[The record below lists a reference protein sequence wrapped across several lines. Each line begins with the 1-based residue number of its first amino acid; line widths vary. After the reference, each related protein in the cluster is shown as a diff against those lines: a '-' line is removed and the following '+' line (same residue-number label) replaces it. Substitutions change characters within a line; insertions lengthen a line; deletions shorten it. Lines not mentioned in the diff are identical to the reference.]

1 MNPKVYLITG
11 PIGSGKSTA
20 CNYIKQHGKTTV
32 DLDIV
37 SNSILESPESIDFL
51 EKNFKS
57 CIIDGKV
64 DRKLLAEIVFKE
76 PSQLQ
81 ILESYLHPLVLEK
94 LTKIIGKAESDVFIE
109 VSAPKNLHKD
119 FSSIVIIADEK
130 VRRER
135 LKLRGMSPDDIDNR
149 INTQQNED
157 WWRSLGKVVEND
169 TLVGLENNL
178 KKIIN
183 FKVIS
188 DFSPQG
194 DQPTAI
200 QNLKQGVINNLD
212 YQTLMG
218 ITGSGKSATIAWLIE
233 ELQMP
238 SLVLAPNKAL
248 AAQLANEFK
257 QFFPENRVEYFVSY
271 YDYYQ
276 PEAYV
281 PRTDTF
287 IEKDSNIN
295 EEIDRLRHSATSA
308 LLLRKD
314 VIVVYSVS
322 CIYGL
327 GSPQEYKNK
336 IIPLI
341 KGSEF
346 ELDKLLEELIKQQYV
361 RNDLVVTRG
370 TFRLK
375 GDTLDIFPVYEET
388 IFRIEYFGD
397 EIENITRID
406 PITGEILEKLTELA
420 ILPAS
425 HYVTS
430 EDVMNNALSQIEKDM
445 NKQIKKFE
453 KEEKL
458 LEAQRIKQRTMFD
471 LEMLRELGVC
481 SGIENYSRYFDGR
494 NRGDHPYTLLDFF
507 QEEFL
512 MVVDESHIAIP
523 QIRGQFAGDK
533 SRKTTLV
540 DYGFRLPA
548 ALDNRP
554 LKFEEWQTKVKNTVL
569 VSATPGKWEN
579 SNSQNFVEQIIR
591 PTGLIDP
598 KIVIR
603 PTENQIEDLLKEIK
617 QVISKGN
624 RVLVTTLTKKMS
636 EALSDY
642 FLKMG
647 IKTRYL
653 HSDIDTLERIEI
665 LRDLRKGEFDVL
677 VGINLLREGLDL
689 PEVQLVAILDA
700 DKEGFLRSETSLIQT
715 VGRAARNQEGYVIMY
730 ADKITD
736 SMTFAIN
743 ETERRRGI
751 QQEHNRVNNI
761 TPKTIQKEITDI
773 LELVEKTRGSSN
785 ISISKSKLNL
795 NEASK
800 TDLIKLSKN
809 IEKEMNLAADLLEF
823 ELAARLRDELKE
835 LKKEINNYSE

>member
-1 MNPKVYLITG
+1 MNK
-11 PIGSGKSTA
+11 
-20 CNYIKQHGKTTV
+20 
-32 DLDIV
+32 
-37 SNSILESPESIDFL
+37 
-51 EKNFKS
+51 
-57 CIIDGKV
+57 
-64 DRKLLAEIVFKE
+64 
-76 PSQLQ
+76 
-81 ILESYLHPLVLEK
+81 
-94 LTKIIGKAESDVFIE
+94 
-109 VSAPKNLHKD
+109 
-119 FSSIVIIADEK
+119 
-130 VRRER
+130 
-135 LKLRGMSPDDIDNR
+135 
-149 INTQQNED
+149 
-157 WWRSLGKVVEND
+157 
-169 TLVGLENNL
+169 
-178 KKIIN
+178 

-188 DFSPQG
+188 DFTPQG
-194 DQPTAI
+194 DQPKAI
-200 QNLKQGVINNLD
+200 QNLKNGVKNNLD

-314 VIVVYSVS
+314 VIVVSSVS

-336 IIPLI
+336 IIPLY
-341 KGSEF
+341 KGEEF
-346 ELDKLLEELIKQQYV
+346 ELDQLLEELIRQQYV

-397 EIENITRID
+397 VIENIIRID
-406 PITGEILEKLTELA
+406 PVTGEILEKLTELA

-430 EDVMNNALSQIEKDM
+430 EDVMNNALNQIENDM

-453 KEEKL
+453 KEDKL

-494 NRGDHPYTLLDFF
+494 KPGDPPYTLLDFF

-554 LKFEEWQTKVKNTVL
+554 LKFEEWQGKIKNTVL

-579 SNSQNFVEQIIR
+579 ANSGNFVEQIIR

-598 KIVIR
+598 NIIIR
-603 PTENQIEDLLKEIK
+603 PTEHQIEDLLKEIH
-617 QVISKGN
+617 QVIAKGN

-689 PEVQLVAILDA
+689 PEVELVAIMDA

-715 VGRAARNQEGYVIMY
+715 IGRAARNKDGYVIMY
-730 ADKITD
+730 ADRKTD
-736 SMTFAIN
+736 SISKSVY
-743 ETERRRGI
+743 ETERRREI
-751 QQEHNRVNNI
+751 QIAHNKKYGI
-761 TPKTIQKEITDI
+761 TPTTISKEITDI
-773 LELVEKTRGSSN
+773 LEMVEKNRPSKEDMDFKSN
-785 ISISKSKLNL
+785 IDLSN
-795 NEASK
+795 ASK
-800 TDLIKLSKN
+800 QDLYKISKN
-809 IEKEMNLAADLLEF
+809 IEKEMKVAADLLEF

-835 LKKEINNYSE
+835 IKKEIMELPS

>member
-1 MNPKVYLITG
+1 MNKFEVVSEFQPK
-11 PIGSGKSTA
+11 
-20 CNYIKQHGKTTV
+20 
-32 DLDIV
+32 
-37 SNSILESPESIDFL
+37 
-51 EKNFKS
+51 
-57 CIIDGKV
+57 
-64 DRKLLAEIVFKE
+64 
-76 PSQLQ
+76 
-81 ILESYLHPLVLEK
+81 
-94 LTKIIGKAESDVFIE
+94 
-109 VSAPKNLHKD
+109 
-119 FSSIVIIADEK
+119 
-130 VRRER
+130 
-135 LKLRGMSPDDIDNR
+135 
-149 INTQQNED
+149 
-157 WWRSLGKVVEND
+157 
-169 TLVGLENNL
+169 
-178 KKIIN
+178 
-183 FKVIS
+183 
-188 DFSPQG
+188 G
-194 DQPTAI
+194 DQPNAI
-200 QNLKQGVINNLD
+200 KELKEGLD
-212 YQTLMG
+212 KNISHQTLKG

-233 ELQMP
+233 ECQLP

-248 AAQLANEFK
+248 AAQLANEFR
-257 QFFPENRVEYFVSY
+257 QFFPKNRVEYFVSY

-287 IEKDSNIN
+287 IEKDANIN

-308 LLLRKD
+308 LLLRED
-314 VIVVYSVS
+314 VIVVSSVS

-327 GSPQEYKNK
+327 GSPVEYRNK
-336 IIPLI
+336 LIPII
-341 KGSEF
+341 KGEEF
-346 ELDKLLEELIKQQYV
+346 EVDNLLLQLVKQQYV
-361 RNDLVVTRG
+361 RNDLVVQRG
-370 TFRLK
+370 SFRLK

-388 IFRIEYFGD
+388 IFRIEFFGD
-397 EIENITRID
+397 EIENISRID

-425 HYVTS
+425 HYVIS
-430 EDVMNNALSQIEKDM
+430 DESRKSALNQIEKDM
-445 NKQIKKFE
+445 LLQVEKFKSE
-453 KEEKL
+453 NKL
-458 LEAQRIKQRTMFD
+458 LEAQRIEQRTKYD
-471 LEMLRELGVC
+471 LEMLSELGVC

-494 NRGDHPYTLLDFF
+494 KPGQAPFTLLDFF
-507 QEEFL
+507 PSEFL

-523 QIRGQFAGDK
+523 QIRGQYEGDK

-540 DYGFRLPA
+540 DYGFRLPS

-554 LKFEEWQTKVKNTVL
+554 LKFEEWEDKVDKTIL
-569 VSATPGKWEN
+569 VSATPGKWEKEN
-579 SNSQNFVEQIIR
+579 SEKFVEQVIR

-598 KIVIR
+598 KIVVK
-603 PTENQIEDLLKEIK
+603 PTENQIQDLLVEIES
-617 QVISKGN
+617 VVNNGN

-642 FLKMG
+642 LLKAG

-795 NEASK
+795 NDASK
-800 TDLIKLSKN
+800 SDLIKLSKN

-835 LKKEINNYSE
+835 LKKEISNYSE

>member
-1 MNPKVYLITG
+1 MNK
-11 PIGSGKSTA
+11 
-20 CNYIKQHGKTTV
+20 
-32 DLDIV
+32 
-37 SNSILESPESIDFL
+37 
-51 EKNFKS
+51 
-57 CIIDGKV
+57 
-64 DRKLLAEIVFKE
+64 
-76 PSQLQ
+76 
-81 ILESYLHPLVLEK
+81 
-94 LTKIIGKAESDVFIE
+94 
-109 VSAPKNLHKD
+109 
-119 FSSIVIIADEK
+119 
-130 VRRER
+130 
-135 LKLRGMSPDDIDNR
+135 
-149 INTQQNED
+149 
-157 WWRSLGKVVEND
+157 
-169 TLVGLENNL
+169 
-178 KKIIN
+178 

-194 DQPTAI
+194 DQPNAI

-314 VIVVYSVS
+314 VIVVSSVS

-346 ELDKLLEELIKQQYV
+346 ELDKLLEELIRQQYV

-397 EIENITRID
+397 EIENISRID

-494 NRGDHPYTLLDFF
+494 KPGDPPYTLLDFF
-507 QEEFL
+507 QDEFL

-689 PEVQLVAILDA
+689 PEVELVAIMDA

-715 VGRAARNQEGYVIMY
+715 IGRAARNKDGYVIMY
-730 ADKITD
+730 ADRKTD
-736 SMTFAIN
+736 SISKSVF
-743 ETERRRGI
+743 ETNRRREI
-751 QQEHNRVNNI
+751 QMAHNEKYNI
-761 TPKTIQKEITDI
+761 TPTTISKEITDI
-773 LELVEKTRGSSN
+773 LEMVEKNRPSKDDMTFRSN
-785 ISISKSKLNL
+785 IDLKN
-795 NEASK
+795 ASK
-800 TDLIKLSKN
+800 QDLYKISKN
-809 IEKEMNLAADLLEF
+809 IEKEMKVAADLLEF

-835 LKKEINNYSE
+835 IKKEIMELPN

>member
-1 MNPKVYLITG
+1 MNK
-11 PIGSGKSTA
+11 
-20 CNYIKQHGKTTV
+20 
-32 DLDIV
+32 
-37 SNSILESPESIDFL
+37 
-51 EKNFKS
+51 
-57 CIIDGKV
+57 
-64 DRKLLAEIVFKE
+64 
-76 PSQLQ
+76 
-81 ILESYLHPLVLEK
+81 
-94 LTKIIGKAESDVFIE
+94 
-109 VSAPKNLHKD
+109 
-119 FSSIVIIADEK
+119 
-130 VRRER
+130 
-135 LKLRGMSPDDIDNR
+135 
-149 INTQQNED
+149 
-157 WWRSLGKVVEND
+157 
-169 TLVGLENNL
+169 
-178 KKIIN
+178 

-188 DFSPQG
+188 DFTPQG
-194 DQPTAI
+194 DQPKAI
-200 QNLKQGVINNLD
+200 ENLKNGVMNNLD

-314 VIVVYSVS
+314 VIVVSSVS

-336 IIPLI
+336 IIPLY
-341 KGSEF
+341 KGEEF
-346 ELDKLLEELIKQQYV
+346 ELDQLLEELIRQQYI

-397 EIENITRID
+397 VIENIIRID
-406 PITGEILEKLTELA
+406 PVTGEILEKLTELA

-430 EDVMNNALSQIEKDM
+430 EDVMNNALNQIENDM
-445 NKQIKKFE
+445 NKQIQKFE
-453 KEEKL
+453 KEDKL

-494 NRGDHPYTLLDFF
+494 KPGDPPYTLLDFF

-554 LKFEEWQTKVKNTVL
+554 LKFEEWQGKINNTVL

-579 SNSQNFVEQIIR
+579 ANSGNFVEQIIR

-598 KIVIR
+598 NIIIR
-603 PTENQIEDLLKEIK
+603 PTENQIEDLLKEIH
-617 QVISKGN
+617 QVIDKGN

-665 LRDLRKGEFDVL
+665 LRDLRKGVFDVL

-689 PEVQLVAILDA
+689 PEVELVAIMDA

-715 VGRAARNQEGYVIMY
+715 IGRAARNKDGYVIMY
-730 ADKITD
+730 ADRKTD
-736 SMTFAIN
+736 SISKSVY
-743 ETERRRGI
+743 ETERRREI
-751 QQEHNRVNNI
+751 QIAHNKKYGI
-761 TPKTIQKEITDI
+761 TPTTISKEITDI
-773 LELVEKTRGSSN
+773 LEMVEKNRPSKEDMDFKSN
-785 ISISKSKLNL
+785 IDLSN
-795 NEASK
+795 ASK
-800 TDLIKLSKN
+800 QDLYKISKN
-809 IEKEMNLAADLLEF
+809 IEKEMKVAADLLEF

-835 LKKEINNYSE
+835 IKKEIMELPS

>member
-1 MNPKVYLITG
+1 MNKFEVVSEFQPK
-11 PIGSGKSTA
+11 
-20 CNYIKQHGKTTV
+20 
-32 DLDIV
+32 
-37 SNSILESPESIDFL
+37 
-51 EKNFKS
+51 
-57 CIIDGKV
+57 
-64 DRKLLAEIVFKE
+64 
-76 PSQLQ
+76 
-81 ILESYLHPLVLEK
+81 
-94 LTKIIGKAESDVFIE
+94 
-109 VSAPKNLHKD
+109 
-119 FSSIVIIADEK
+119 
-130 VRRER
+130 
-135 LKLRGMSPDDIDNR
+135 
-149 INTQQNED
+149 
-157 WWRSLGKVVEND
+157 
-169 TLVGLENNL
+169 
-178 KKIIN
+178 
-183 FKVIS
+183 
-188 DFSPQG
+188 G
-194 DQPTAI
+194 DQPNAI
-200 QNLKQGVINNLD
+200 KELKAGLD
-212 YQTLMG
+212 KNISHQTLKG

-233 ELQMP
+233 ECQLP

-248 AAQLANEFK
+248 AAQLANEFR
-257 QFFPENRVEYFVSY
+257 QFFPKNRVEYFVSY
-271 YDYYQ
+271 YDYYH

-287 IEKDSNIN
+287 IEKDANIN

-308 LLLRKD
+308 LLLRED
-314 VIVVYSVS
+314 VIVVSSVS

-327 GSPQEYKNK
+327 GSPVEYRNK
-336 IIPLI
+336 LIPII
-341 KGSEF
+341 KGEEF
-346 ELDKLLEELIKQQYV
+346 EVDNLLLQLVKQQYV
-361 RNDLVVTRG
+361 RNDLVVQRG
-370 TFRLK
+370 SFRLK

-388 IFRIEYFGD
+388 IFRIEFFGD
-397 EIENITRID
+397 EIENISRID

-425 HYVTS
+425 HYVIS
-430 EDVMNNALSQIEKDM
+430 DESRKSALNQIEKDM
-445 NKQIKKFE
+445 LLQVEKFKSE
-453 KEEKL
+453 NKL
-458 LEAQRIKQRTMFD
+458 LEAQRIEQRTKYD
-471 LEMLRELGVC
+471 LEMLSELGVC

-494 NRGDHPYTLLDFF
+494 KPGQAPFTLLDFF
-507 QEEFL
+507 PSEFL

-523 QIRGQFAGDK
+523 QIRGQYEGDK

-540 DYGFRLPA
+540 DYGFRLPS

-554 LKFEEWQTKVKNTVL
+554 LKFEEWEDKVDKTIL
-569 VSATPGKWEN
+569 VSATPGKWEKEN
-579 SNSQNFVEQIIR
+579 SEKFVEQVIR

-598 KIVIR
+598 KIVVK
-603 PTENQIEDLLKEIK
+603 PTENQIQDLLVEIES
-617 QVISKGN
+617 VVNNGN

-642 FLKMG
+642 LLKAG

-665 LRDLRKGEFDVL
+665 LRDLRKGDFDVL

-795 NEASK
+795 NDASK
-800 TDLIKLSKN
+800 SDLIKLSKN

>member
-1 MNPKVYLITG
+1 MNKFEVVSEFQPK
-11 PIGSGKSTA
+11 
-20 CNYIKQHGKTTV
+20 
-32 DLDIV
+32 
-37 SNSILESPESIDFL
+37 
-51 EKNFKS
+51 
-57 CIIDGKV
+57 
-64 DRKLLAEIVFKE
+64 
-76 PSQLQ
+76 
-81 ILESYLHPLVLEK
+81 
-94 LTKIIGKAESDVFIE
+94 
-109 VSAPKNLHKD
+109 
-119 FSSIVIIADEK
+119 
-130 VRRER
+130 
-135 LKLRGMSPDDIDNR
+135 
-149 INTQQNED
+149 
-157 WWRSLGKVVEND
+157 
-169 TLVGLENNL
+169 
-178 KKIIN
+178 
-183 FKVIS
+183 
-188 DFSPQG
+188 G
-194 DQPTAI
+194 DQPNAI
-200 QNLKQGVINNLD
+200 KELKEGLD
-212 YQTLMG
+212 KNISHQTLKG

-233 ELQMP
+233 ECQLP

-248 AAQLANEFK
+248 AAQLANEFR
-257 QFFPENRVEYFVSY
+257 QFFPKNRVEYFVSY

-287 IEKDSNIN
+287 IEKDANIN

-308 LLLRKD
+308 LLLRED
-314 VIVVYSVS
+314 VIVVSSVS

-327 GSPQEYKNK
+327 GSPVEYRNK
-336 IIPLI
+336 LIPII
-341 KGSEF
+341 KGEEF
-346 ELDKLLEELIKQQYV
+346 EIDNLLLQLVKQQYV
-361 RNDLVVTRG
+361 RNDLVVQRG
-370 TFRLK
+370 SFRLK

-388 IFRIEYFGD
+388 IFRIEFFGD
-397 EIENITRID
+397 EIENISRID

-425 HYVTS
+425 HYVIS
-430 EDVMNNALSQIEKDM
+430 DESRKSALNQIEKDM
-445 NKQIKKFE
+445 LLQVEKFKSE
-453 KEEKL
+453 NKL
-458 LEAQRIKQRTMFD
+458 LEAQRIEQRTKYD
-471 LEMLRELGVC
+471 LEMLSELGVC

-494 NRGDHPYTLLDFF
+494 KPGQAPFTLLDFF
-507 QEEFL
+507 PSEFL

-523 QIRGQFAGDK
+523 QIRGQYEGDK

-540 DYGFRLPA
+540 DYGFRLPS

-554 LKFEEWQTKVKNTVL
+554 LKFEEWEDKVDKTIL
-569 VSATPGKWEN
+569 VSATPGKWEKEN
-579 SNSQNFVEQIIR
+579 SEKFVEQVIR

-598 KIVIR
+598 KIVVK
-603 PTENQIEDLLKEIK
+603 PTENQIQDLLVEIES
-617 QVISKGN
+617 VVNNGN

-642 FLKMG
+642 LLKAG

-795 NEASK
+795 NDASK

-835 LKKEINNYSE
+835 LRKEINNYSE

>member
-1 MNPKVYLITG
+1 MNKFEVVSEFKPK
-11 PIGSGKSTA
+11 
-20 CNYIKQHGKTTV
+20 
-32 DLDIV
+32 
-37 SNSILESPESIDFL
+37 
-51 EKNFKS
+51 
-57 CIIDGKV
+57 
-64 DRKLLAEIVFKE
+64 
-76 PSQLQ
+76 
-81 ILESYLHPLVLEK
+81 
-94 LTKIIGKAESDVFIE
+94 
-109 VSAPKNLHKD
+109 
-119 FSSIVIIADEK
+119 
-130 VRRER
+130 
-135 LKLRGMSPDDIDNR
+135 
-149 INTQQNED
+149 
-157 WWRSLGKVVEND
+157 
-169 TLVGLENNL
+169 
-178 KKIIN
+178 
-183 FKVIS
+183 
-188 DFSPQG
+188 G
-194 DQPTAI
+194 DQPNAI
-200 QNLKQGVINNLD
+200 KELKEGLD
-212 YQTLMG
+212 KNISRQTLKG

-233 ELQMP
+233 ECQLP

-248 AAQLANEFK
+248 AAQLANEFR
-257 QFFPENRVEYFVSY
+257 QFFPKNRVEYFVSY

-287 IEKDSNIN
+287 IEKDANIN

-308 LLLRKD
+308 LLLRED
-314 VIVVYSVS
+314 VIVVSSVS

-327 GSPQEYKNK
+327 GSPVEYRNK
-336 IIPLI
+336 LIPII
-341 KGSEF
+341 KGEEF
-346 ELDKLLEELIKQQYV
+346 EVDNLLLQLVKQQYV
-361 RNDLVVTRG
+361 RNDLVVQRG
-370 TFRLK
+370 SFRLK

-388 IFRIEYFGD
+388 IFRIEFFGD
-397 EIENITRID
+397 EIENISRID

-425 HYVTS
+425 HYVIS
-430 EDVMNNALSQIEKDM
+430 DESRKSALNQIEKDM
-445 NKQIKKFE
+445 LLQVEKFKSE
-453 KEEKL
+453 NKL
-458 LEAQRIKQRTMFD
+458 LEAQRIEQRTKYD
-471 LEMLRELGVC
+471 LEMLSELGVC

-494 NRGDHPYTLLDFF
+494 KPGQAPFTLLDFF
-507 QEEFL
+507 PSEFL

-523 QIRGQFAGDK
+523 QIRGQYEGDK

-540 DYGFRLPA
+540 DYGFRLPS

-554 LKFEEWQTKVKNTVL
+554 LKFEEWEDKVDKTIL
-569 VSATPGKWEN
+569 VSATPGKWEKEN
-579 SNSQNFVEQIIR
+579 SEKFVEQVIR

-598 KIVIR
+598 KIVVK
-603 PTENQIEDLLKEIK
+603 PTENQIQDLLVEIES
-617 QVISKGN
+617 VVNNGN

-642 FLKMG
+642 LLKAG

-795 NEASK
+795 NDASK

-835 LKKEINNYSE
+835 LKKEISNYSE

>member
-1 MNPKVYLITG
+1 MNKFEVVSEFQPK
-11 PIGSGKSTA
+11 
-20 CNYIKQHGKTTV
+20 
-32 DLDIV
+32 
-37 SNSILESPESIDFL
+37 
-51 EKNFKS
+51 
-57 CIIDGKV
+57 
-64 DRKLLAEIVFKE
+64 
-76 PSQLQ
+76 
-81 ILESYLHPLVLEK
+81 
-94 LTKIIGKAESDVFIE
+94 
-109 VSAPKNLHKD
+109 
-119 FSSIVIIADEK
+119 
-130 VRRER
+130 
-135 LKLRGMSPDDIDNR
+135 
-149 INTQQNED
+149 
-157 WWRSLGKVVEND
+157 
-169 TLVGLENNL
+169 
-178 KKIIN
+178 
-183 FKVIS
+183 
-188 DFSPQG
+188 G
-194 DQPTAI
+194 DQPNAI
-200 QNLKQGVINNLD
+200 KELKDGLD
-212 YQTLMG
+212 KNISHQTLKG

-233 ELQMP
+233 ECQLP

-248 AAQLANEFK
+248 AAQLANEFR
-257 QFFPENRVEYFVSY
+257 QFFPKNRVEYFVSY

-287 IEKDSNIN
+287 IEKDANIN

-308 LLLRKD
+308 LLLRED
-314 VIVVYSVS
+314 VIVVSSVS

-327 GSPQEYKNK
+327 GSPVEYRNK
-336 IIPLI
+336 LIPII
-341 KGSEF
+341 KGEEF
-346 ELDKLLEELIKQQYV
+346 EVDNLLLQLVKQQYV
-361 RNDLVVTRG
+361 RNDLVVQRG
-370 TFRLK
+370 SFRLK

-388 IFRIEYFGD
+388 IFRIEFFGD
-397 EIENITRID
+397 EIENISRID

-425 HYVTS
+425 HYVIS
-430 EDVMNNALSQIEKDM
+430 DESRKSALNQIGKDM
-445 NKQIKKFE
+445 LLQVEKFKSE
-453 KEEKL
+453 NKL
-458 LEAQRIKQRTMFD
+458 LEAQRIEQRTKYD
-471 LEMLRELGVC
+471 LEMLSELGVC

-494 NRGDHPYTLLDFF
+494 KPGQAPFTLLDFF
-507 QEEFL
+507 PSEFL

-523 QIRGQFAGDK
+523 QIRGQYEGDK

-540 DYGFRLPA
+540 DYGFRLPS

-554 LKFEEWQTKVKNTVL
+554 LKFEEWEDKVDKTIL
-569 VSATPGKWEN
+569 VSATPGKWEKEN
-579 SNSQNFVEQIIR
+579 SEKFVEQVIR

-598 KIVIR
+598 KIVVK
-603 PTENQIEDLLKEIK
+603 PTENQIQDLLVEIES
-617 QVISKGN
+617 VVNNGN

-642 FLKMG
+642 LLKAG

-795 NEASK
+795 NDASK
-800 TDLIKLSKN
+800 SDLIKLSKN

>member
-1 MNPKVYLITG
+1 MNKFEVVSEFQPK
-11 PIGSGKSTA
+11 
-20 CNYIKQHGKTTV
+20 
-32 DLDIV
+32 
-37 SNSILESPESIDFL
+37 
-51 EKNFKS
+51 
-57 CIIDGKV
+57 
-64 DRKLLAEIVFKE
+64 
-76 PSQLQ
+76 
-81 ILESYLHPLVLEK
+81 
-94 LTKIIGKAESDVFIE
+94 
-109 VSAPKNLHKD
+109 
-119 FSSIVIIADEK
+119 
-130 VRRER
+130 
-135 LKLRGMSPDDIDNR
+135 
-149 INTQQNED
+149 
-157 WWRSLGKVVEND
+157 
-169 TLVGLENNL
+169 
-178 KKIIN
+178 
-183 FKVIS
+183 
-188 DFSPQG
+188 G
-194 DQPTAI
+194 DQPNAI
-200 QNLKQGVINNLD
+200 KELKEGLD
-212 YQTLMG
+212 KNISHQTLKG

-233 ELQMP
+233 ECQLP

-248 AAQLANEFK
+248 AAQLANEFR
-257 QFFPENRVEYFVSY
+257 QFFPKNRVEYFVSY

-287 IEKDSNIN
+287 IEKDANIN

-308 LLLRKD
+308 LLLRED
-314 VIVVYSVS
+314 VIVVSSVS

-327 GSPQEYKNK
+327 GSPIEYRNK
-336 IIPLI
+336 LIPII
-341 KGSEF
+341 KGEEF
-346 ELDKLLEELIKQQYV
+346 EIDNLLLQLVKQQYV
-361 RNDLVVTRG
+361 RNDLVVQRG
-370 TFRLK
+370 SFRLK

-388 IFRIEYFGD
+388 IFRIEFFGD
-397 EIENITRID
+397 EIENISRID

-425 HYVTS
+425 HYVIS
-430 EDVMNNALSQIEKDM
+430 DESRKSALNQIEKDM
-445 NKQIKKFE
+445 LLQVKKFKSE
-453 KEEKL
+453 NKL
-458 LEAQRIKQRTMFD
+458 LEAQRIEQRTKYD
-471 LEMLRELGVC
+471 LEMLSELGVC

-494 NRGDHPYTLLDFF
+494 KPGQAPFTLLDFF
-507 QEEFL
+507 PSEFL

-523 QIRGQFAGDK
+523 QIRGQYEGDK

-540 DYGFRLPA
+540 DYGFRLPS

-554 LKFEEWQTKVKNTVL
+554 LKFEEWEDKVDKTIL
-569 VSATPGKWEN
+569 VSATPGKWEKEN
-579 SNSQNFVEQIIR
+579 SEKFVEQVIR
-591 PTGLIDP
+591 PTGLLDP
-598 KIVIR
+598 KIVVK
-603 PTENQIEDLLKEIK
+603 PTENQIQDLLVEIES
-617 QVISKGN
+617 VVNNGN

-642 FLKMG
+642 LLKAG

>member
-1 MNPKVYLITG
+1 MNKFEVVSEFKPK
-11 PIGSGKSTA
+11 
-20 CNYIKQHGKTTV
+20 
-32 DLDIV
+32 
-37 SNSILESPESIDFL
+37 
-51 EKNFKS
+51 
-57 CIIDGKV
+57 
-64 DRKLLAEIVFKE
+64 
-76 PSQLQ
+76 
-81 ILESYLHPLVLEK
+81 
-94 LTKIIGKAESDVFIE
+94 
-109 VSAPKNLHKD
+109 
-119 FSSIVIIADEK
+119 
-130 VRRER
+130 
-135 LKLRGMSPDDIDNR
+135 
-149 INTQQNED
+149 
-157 WWRSLGKVVEND
+157 
-169 TLVGLENNL
+169 
-178 KKIIN
+178 
-183 FKVIS
+183 
-188 DFSPQG
+188 G
-194 DQPTAI
+194 DQPNAI
-200 QNLKQGVINNLD
+200 KELKEGLD
-212 YQTLMG
+212 KNISHQTLKG

-233 ELQMP
+233 ECQLP

-248 AAQLANEFK
+248 AAQLANEFR
-257 QFFPENRVEYFVSY
+257 QFFPKNRVEYFVSY

-287 IEKDSNIN
+287 IEKDANIN

-308 LLLRKD
+308 LLLRED
-314 VIVVYSVS
+314 VIVVSSVS

-327 GSPQEYKNK
+327 GSPVEYRNK
-336 IIPLI
+336 LIPII
-341 KGSEF
+341 KGEEF
-346 ELDKLLEELIKQQYV
+346 EVDNLLLQLVKQQYV
-361 RNDLVVTRG
+361 RNDLVVQRG
-370 TFRLK
+370 SFRLK

-388 IFRIEYFGD
+388 IFRIEFFGD
-397 EIENITRID
+397 EIENISRID

-425 HYVTS
+425 HYVIS
-430 EDVMNNALSQIEKDM
+430 DESRKSALNQIEKDM
-445 NKQIKKFE
+445 LLQVEKFKSE
-453 KEEKL
+453 NKL
-458 LEAQRIKQRTMFD
+458 LEAQRIEQRTKYD
-471 LEMLRELGVC
+471 LEMLSELGVC

-494 NRGDHPYTLLDFF
+494 KPGQAPFTLLDFF
-507 QEEFL
+507 PSEFL

-523 QIRGQFAGDK
+523 QIRGQYEGDK

-540 DYGFRLPA
+540 DYGFRLPS

-554 LKFEEWQTKVKNTVL
+554 LKFEEWEDKVDKTIL
-569 VSATPGKWEN
+569 VSATPGKWEKEN
-579 SNSQNFVEQIIR
+579 SEKFVEQVIR

-598 KIVIR
+598 KIVVK
-603 PTENQIEDLLKEIK
+603 PTENQIQDLLVEIES
-617 QVISKGN
+617 VVNNGN

-642 FLKMG
+642 LLKAG

-773 LELVEKTRGSSN
+773 LELVEKTTGSSN

-795 NEASK
+795 NDASK

>member
-1 MNPKVYLITG
+1 MNK
-11 PIGSGKSTA
+11 
-20 CNYIKQHGKTTV
+20 
-32 DLDIV
+32 
-37 SNSILESPESIDFL
+37 
-51 EKNFKS
+51 
-57 CIIDGKV
+57 
-64 DRKLLAEIVFKE
+64 
-76 PSQLQ
+76 
-81 ILESYLHPLVLEK
+81 
-94 LTKIIGKAESDVFIE
+94 
-109 VSAPKNLHKD
+109 
-119 FSSIVIIADEK
+119 
-130 VRRER
+130 
-135 LKLRGMSPDDIDNR
+135 
-149 INTQQNED
+149 
-157 WWRSLGKVVEND
+157 
-169 TLVGLENNL
+169 
-178 KKIIN
+178 

-188 DFSPQG
+188 DFIPQG
-194 DQPTAI
+194 DQPDAI
-200 QNLKQGVINNLD
+200 QNLKKGILNNFD

-238 SLVLAPNKAL
+238 ALVLAPNKAL

-314 VIVVYSVS
+314 VIVVSSVS

-341 KGSEF
+341 KGTEF
-346 ELDKLLEELIKQQYV
+346 ELDQLLEELIKQQYV

-453 KEEKL
+453 KEDKL

-494 NRGDHPYTLLDFF
+494 SPGDPPYTLLDFF

-554 LKFEEWQTKVKNTVL
+554 LKFEEWQGKVKNTVL

-591 PTGLIDP
+591 PTGLLDP
-598 KIVIR
+598 NIIIR
-603 PTENQIEDLLKEIK
+603 PTQNQIEDLLKEIK

-689 PEVQLVAILDA
+689 PEVELVAIMDA

-715 VGRAARNQEGYVIMY
+715 IGRAARNKDGYVIMY
-730 ADKITD
+730 ADRKTD
-736 SMTFAIN
+736 SITKSVY
-743 ETERRRGI
+743 ETNRRREI
-751 QQEHNRVNNI
+751 QMAHNEKFDI
-761 TPKTIQKEITDI
+761 TPTTISKEITDI
-773 LELVEKTRGSSN
+773 LEMVEKNRPSKDEMKFMSN
-785 ISISKSKLNL
+785 INL
-795 NEASK
+795 KNASK
-800 TDLIKLSKN
+800 QDLYKISKN
-809 IEKEMNLAADLLEF
+809 IEKEMKVAADLLEF

-835 LKKEINNYSE
+835 IKKEIMELPS